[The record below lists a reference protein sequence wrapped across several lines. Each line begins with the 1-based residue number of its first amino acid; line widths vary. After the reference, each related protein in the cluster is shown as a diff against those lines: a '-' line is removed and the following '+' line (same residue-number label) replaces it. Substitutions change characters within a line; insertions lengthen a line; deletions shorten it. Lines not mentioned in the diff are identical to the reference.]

1 MFHRIFS
8 RRALVTSAIVV
19 TAAVGSVAGVSLAQ
33 GTGGTP
39 AASTPAPPAQQG
51 GVLGG
56 VHNALARLVAA
67 GTIDQQQ
74 ADAVQ
79 AQANAGSID
88 PKQLVQSGTLTD
100 AQMRTV
106 GNVLAQVKRGFAG

>member
-1 MFHRIFS
+1 MFHRIFG
-8 RRALVTSAIVV
+8 RRALVTTAIVV
-19 TAAVGSVAGVSLAQ
+19 ATAAGSVAGVSLAQ

-39 AASTPAPPAQQG
+39 AASTPALPAQEG
-51 GVLGG
+51 GILGS
-56 VHNALARLVAA
+56 VHIALTRLVAA

-100 AQMRTV
+100 AQMRVV
-106 GNVLAQVKRGFAG
+106 GNVLAQVKQGFGR

>member
-1 MFHRIFS
+1 VFHRIFS
-8 RRALVTSAIVV
+8 RRALVTSAVV
-19 TAAVGSVAGVSLAQ
+19 VAATACSVAGVSLAQ
-33 GTGGTP
+33 GAGAGP
-39 AASTPAPPAQQG
+39 PAPAPAVAGQG
-51 GVLGG
+51 GILGG
-56 VHNALARLVAA
+56 VHDALARLVAA

-88 PKQLVQSGTLTD
+88 PKQLVRSGTLTD

-106 GNVLAQVKRGFAG
+106 GNVIAQIKLSYGR

>member
-1 MFHRIFS
+1 MYHRSFG
-8 RRALVTSAIVV
+8 RRALVTTAVV
-19 TAAVGSVAGVSLAQ
+19 VAAAVGSVAGVSLAQ
-33 GTGGTP
+33 GTSGTP
-39 AASTPAPPAQQG
+39 AASTPALPAQQG
-51 GVLGG
+51 GILGS
-56 VHNALARLVAA
+56 VHDALARLVAA

-100 AQMRTV
+100 AQMRAV
-106 GNVLAQVKRGFAG
+106 GNVIAQVKRGFGG